1 MLGYRD
7 QLARIGYAVGSPAQ
21 HQPQRFREGEEN
33 YDERISKAGRPVALT
48 PGNRAEF
55 SISID
60 LHPFI
65 DSG

>member
-1 MLGYRD
+1 MLWD
-7 QLARIGYAVGSPAQ
+7 LQLSTDHKGFEKGKKIMTKGFP
-21 HQPQRFREGEEN
+21 E
-33 YDERISKAGRPVALT
+33 AGRPVALT

-60 LHPFI
+60 LHPLI